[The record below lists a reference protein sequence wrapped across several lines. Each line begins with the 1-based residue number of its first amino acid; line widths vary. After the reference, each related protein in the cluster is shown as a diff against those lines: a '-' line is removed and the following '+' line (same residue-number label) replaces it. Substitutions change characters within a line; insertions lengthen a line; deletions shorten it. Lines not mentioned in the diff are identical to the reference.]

1 MYEDIFIQVRYK
13 LLTRINSKDILLI
26 EADGNYSKVT
36 TTNTSYLVSATLT
49 QIEAD
54 LPQDL
59 FCRVHRAYIV
69 PLNRISD
76 IDADTI
82 YLDNKEIPIAKK
94 YKENL
99 FSRLKILR

>member
-13 LLTRINSKDILLI
+13 LLTRVNSKDILLI
-26 EADGNYSKVT
+26 EADGNYSRVT
-36 TTNTSYLVSATLT
+36 TTSNSYLISATLT

-69 PLNRISD
+69 PLKRIRD
-76 IDADTI
+76 IDTDTVFRE
-82 YLDNKEIPIAKK
+82 DKQIPIARQ

>member
-13 LLTRINSKDILLI
+13 LLTRVNSKDILLI

-36 TTNTSYLVSATLT
+36 TIKNSYLVNATLT

-54 LPQDL
+54 LNPDL

-69 PLNRISD
+69 PLSRISD

-82 YLDNKEIPIAKK
+82 FIADKQIPIARQ
-94 YKENL
+94 YRENL
-99 FSRLKILR
+99 FSKLKILR